1 MNFLSIIT
9 IAIVVIMSGYSIYLV
24 NREKNKLA
32 CMSGMMIAMAVA
44 MMAGLLLG
52 YVIGVTSGDMFL
64 SCGLSMIIGFIIGF
78 LAGQPIGIMA
88 ILDGALAGLMSSIM
102 GAMLGV
108 MLQIE
113 NPAIMLGILLGLF
126 IIILG
131 LVIMFIKVETSEKFN
146 LDTQTISPFAILSA
160 GIVLVT
166 LFLFLYSSDIVKIP
180 GNTTSAQAQVNQNTS
195 NPSSTQTEIDVTK
208 ESAPK
213 IKLEVTQTGYTPNVI
228 RVKKGVPI
236 QLEIENPIENSCLST
251 FTMPEFNIKN
261 VNLKV
266 GITNLSFTP
275 DKTGEYTFSCGMGMF
290 KGTVIVE

>member
-1 MNFLSIIT
+1 MNILSIIT

-113 NPAIMLGILLGLF
+113 NPSIMLGILLGLF

-131 LVIMFIKVETSEKFN
+131 LVIMFIKVETSEKFT

-180 GNTTSAQAQVNQNTS
+180 GNTTSAHVQVNQNTS
-195 NPSSTQTEIDVTK
+195 NPSSAQTEIDVTK

-213 IKLEVTQTGYTPNVI
+213 IKLEITQTGYTPNVI

-251 FTMPEFNIKN
+251 FTLTEFNINN
-261 VNLKV
+261 VNLKI